1 MSFYLKLDKSANIDT
16 KKLSD
21 AIMKIVDLSPK
32 GIVDHLSLKN
42 PIYSKT
48 SCYGHFGRFPDQ
60 DGSFSWEKL
69 DLAEKLLSELS

>member
-1 MSFYLKLDKSANIDT
+1 MSFYLKLDNSANIDT

-48 SCYGHFGRFPDQ
+48 SCYGHFGRSPNQ
-60 DGSFSWEKL
+60 DGSFSGKNWI
-69 DLAEKLLSELS
+69 

>member
-1 MSFYLKLDKSANIDT
+1 MSFYLKLDNSANIDT

-42 PIYSKT
+42 PIYAKT
-48 SCYGHFGRFPDQ
+48 SCYGHFGRSLIRMVHSH
-60 DGSFSWEKL
+60 GKN
-69 DLAEKLLSELS
+69 